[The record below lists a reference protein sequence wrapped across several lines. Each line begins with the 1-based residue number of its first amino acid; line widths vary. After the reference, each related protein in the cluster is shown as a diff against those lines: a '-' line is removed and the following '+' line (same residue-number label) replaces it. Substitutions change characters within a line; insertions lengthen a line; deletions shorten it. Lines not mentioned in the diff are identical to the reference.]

1 MAPTPDLPA
10 ADMSLPAAATSRRNA
25 AGSRFE
31 PLAAVSKSRWHALA
45 TVAVL
50 AALLGGCE
58 RRESAPAPVAAAA
71 PAEVETIFQ
80 NCVTAMV
87 QSTCRVVNDKSGPP
101 PPEAQTVF
109 VAGVGPVDAAA
120 YNAIRAAGDAMCSTV
135 KAACLQAWDGPQ
147 CRTARGLWALAP
159 QPR

>member
-1 MAPTPDLPA
+1 
-10 ADMSLPAAATSRRNA
+10 MSLPATATSRRNA
-25 AGSRFE
+25 ARGRFE
-31 PLAAVSKSRWHALA
+31 PLAAVSKRRWRSAA
-45 TVAVL
+45 AAAVL
-50 AALLGGCE
+50 AVLLGGCE
-58 RRESAPAPVAAAA
+58 RRDSAPAPVAAAA
-71 PAEVETIFQ
+71 PVEVETIYQ
-80 NCVTAMV
+80 HCVTAMV

-135 KAACLQAWDGPQ
+135 KTACLQAWDGPQ

-159 QPR
+159 QAR

>member
-1 MAPTPDLPA
+1 
-10 ADMSLPAAATSRRNA
+10 MSLPAAATPRRHA
-25 AGSRFE
+25 ARARVE
-31 PLAAVSKSRWHALA
+31 PLATVSSRLWRSPAAVMAM
-45 TVAVL
+45 L
-50 AALLGGCE
+50 AACLGGCE
-58 RRESAPAPVAAAA
+58 RREPAPPPVAAVA
-71 PAEVETIFQ
+71 PAEVEVIFQ

-135 KAACLQAWDGPQ
+135 KTACLQAWDGAQ

-159 QPR
+159 ERR